1 LKKKSIREL
10 EDFQWLLQNPKFREK
25 PVTVQTFIDSP
36 LYLNLKGKCRP
47 RIYQILTDIF
57 SGNYSEGVVAGAIG
71 TGKTFTSSVAIT
83 YMVYKLGCLKNPQAY
98 FGLSPDDGIFVMFMS
113 SNEQNARNIIFSAVK
128 ARIDNSEWFRN
139 RFPYDPKVLSELRF
153 PNKVFII
160 PGNSSET
167 FFEGYNIY
175 GGVLDEADSHLRT
188 PEKDFAEEGYYAIK
202 GRIRSRFGDRGL
214 LMVIGSFKSV
224 YGFLMKRIE
233 QAKNEPRTYTTVV
246 PYWESPNPATH
257 QYSGEKFI
265 FRGLEIPIEHKV
277 DFDRDPERSLR
288 DIAAVPSQ
296 AVEPF
301 FAFPNRIE
309 ENANTERENPTVDD
323 KQFKDWFKAPDDDP
337 RVIHIDLG
345 INKKRGDACGLSMGT
360 ITGFKESGGE
370 YLPQIKIDLIMRITS
385 PPGGEVLISDVRQY
399 IYELQRRNF
408 NIKKVTFDGFQST
421 ESIQE
426 LNRRK
431 INAELL
437 SVDRDTKAYESLK
450 EAIYQERLDYY
461 PHRYFIDEAKAL
473 ELVNGEKVDHQ
484 PNRSKDVSDSVAGV
498 VYNLTLK
505 PPKIYQ
511 KIPKALFG
519 LPRRTYDML
528 KEKW

>member
-1 LKKKSIREL
+1 ME
-10 EDFQWLLQNPKFREK
+10 EFQWLLRNPDFREK
-25 PVTVQTFIDSP
+25 PVSIETFIDSP
-36 LYLNLKGKCRP
+36 LYLNLKTQCRP
-47 RIYQILTDIF
+47 RIKQILSEIF
-57 SGNYSEGVVAGAIG
+57 WGDYSEAIFAGAVG
-71 TGKTFTSSVAIT
+71 TGKTFLSSVAIT
-83 YMVYKLGCLKNPQAY
+83 YMVYRLGCLKNPQKY
-98 FGLSPDDGIFVMFMS
+98 YGFSPDDGIFVMFMS
-113 SNEQNARNIIFSAVK
+113 TSEEHAKNIIFSAVK
-128 ARIDNSEWFRN
+128 ARIDNSEWFKN
-139 RFPYDPKVLSELRF
+139 RFLYDSNVLSELRF
-153 PNKVFII
+153 PNKIFII

-175 GGVLDEADSHLRT
+175 GGVLDEADSHLKT

-202 GRIRSRFGDRGL
+202 GRISSRFGGKGL

-224 YGFLMKRIE
+224 YGFLMRRIE
-233 QAKNEPRTYTTVV
+233 QAKKESRTYSMVV

-257 QYSGEKFI
+257 HYSGAKFN

-309 ENANTERENPTVDD
+309 ENANLERENPTVDD

-345 INKKRGDACGLSMGT
+345 IDKKRGDACGLAMGT
-360 ITGFKESGGE
+360 MTDFKEFGGE
-370 YLPQIKIDLIMRITS
+370 YFPQIRMDLIMRITS
-385 PPGGEVLISDVRQY
+385 PPGGEILISNVRQY
-399 IYELQRRNF
+399 IYELQRRGF
-408 NIKKVTFDGFQST
+408 NIKKVSFDGWQST
-421 ESIQE
+421 ENIQE

-431 INAELL
+431 INAEIL
-437 SVDRDTKAYESLK
+437 SVDKDTKAYESLK
-450 EAIYQERLDYY
+450 EAIYQGRLDYY
-461 PHRYFIDEAKAL
+461 PHRQFIDEAKAL

-484 PNRSKDVSDSVAGV
+484 PHNSKDVSDAVAGV
-498 VYNLTLK
+498 VYSLTLK
-505 PPKIYQ
+505 PPTIYQ

-528 KEKW
+528 LK